1 MHEKLG
7 IGADNI
13 NDHTAPSLTDSFDE
27 LFEFPYIFWPQKKIK
42 FQFPELIFRQNDYV
56 LYVSRFHGNFCYF
69 LEFVNK
75 QLTKCKQNLY
85 LFIIFTLMYSPSLNQ
100 RMRKGNEGSCSA

>member
-42 FQFPELIFRQNDYV
+42 FQKARPDTHFFVGLQNKSFTKV
-56 LYVSRFHGNFCYF
+56 
-69 LEFVNK
+69 EFFVK
-75 QLTKCKQNLY
+75 M
-85 LFIIFTLMYSPSLNQ
+85 II
-100 RMRKGNEGSCSA
+100 

>member
-13 NDHTAPSLTDSFDE
+13 NDHTAPPSLTDSFDE

-42 FQFPELIFRQNDYV
+42 FQKPDQTLT
-56 LYVSRFHGNFCYF
+56 F
-69 LEFVNK
+69 LWV
-75 QLTKCKQNLY
+75 CKINLLPKHFFKYILKMLY
-85 LFIIFTLMYSPSLNQ
+85 LLVALAVPLDFLNHL
-100 RMRKGNEGSCSA
+100 R